1 VVTAQFW
8 LWIYNY
14 NNGIANNVI
23 GTVGL
28 GPVSWLGNQDI
39 VLYAVIFALMWQFS
53 GSAFYL
59 VPIEP
64 FRQSCTKAPRSA
76 ARRPCPAPLSSPS

>member
-28 GPVSWLGNQDI
+28 GPVSWLGNQT
-39 VLYAVIFALMWQFS
+39 S
-53 GSAFYL
+53 S
-59 VPIEP
+59 
-64 FRQSCTKAPRSA
+64 STRS
-76 ARRPCPAPLSSPS
+76 SSR